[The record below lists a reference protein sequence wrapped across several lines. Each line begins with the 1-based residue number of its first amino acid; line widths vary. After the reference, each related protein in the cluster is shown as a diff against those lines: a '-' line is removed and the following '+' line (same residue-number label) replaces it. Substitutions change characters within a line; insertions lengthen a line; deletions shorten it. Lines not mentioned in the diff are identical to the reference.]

1 MKVYFNIISLILF
14 SLLIFACGKN
24 SDSSKINQQNTSTTE
39 DSDTTALSPQE
50 ALSTTLI
57 EDIMNTEDE
66 DLASYIEDEIYPIVS
81 KSQRVTM
88 EKLSAS
94 LYLLQYES
102 GGTDKYLLIQKFY
115 NPTTD
120 EMTFTKTET
129 SLTPQKQFLK

>member
-1 MKVYFNIISLILF
+1 MKIYFNIISLILF

>member
-24 SDSSKINQQNTSTTE
+24 SDGDKVNQQGTTSTE
-39 DSDTTALSPQE
+39 ESDTTALTPQE

-66 DLASYIEDEIYPIVS
+66 DLAAYIEDEIYPIVS
-81 KSQRVTM
+81 KSQRVTI